1 MFTKQQEDICMLK
14 KSIIVLAILASTSAL
29 AASKT
34 TTIKSFTASE
44 TLPNL
49 RIVGGE
55 EATPHFRSYQVS
67 VQSTSGD
74 HFCGGSIVADDLVL
88 TAAHCMEGVDGNAP
102 EMQVRVGAH
111 SLTDGSG
118 QAIQVAMTYTN
129 QEYPNLSKDVA
140 ILKLAEKITDKNA
153 KALTLA
159 DDSFFTNNISAGS
172 LMTVSGWGT
181 LTSGGEMPDKLMEVD
196 VPYVTNEI
204 CNSTEAY
211 NGDVQD
217 TELCAGYKEGG
228 KDSCQGD
235 SGGPLVVTDG
245 NRFVQVGVVSWGEG
259 CASANKYG
267 VYGKVSALKAWID
280 SAMAG
285 NEPASGLA
293 GGGEGGSGG
302 EGGEEQENT
311 YFSFQETVNY
321 QVDDE
326 AIKFVLDVPEGI
338 NVIYI
343 ATRGGEGDVDL
354 TAELVNED
362 QWNDDFYDDFSD
374 FVDYSSF
381 YYSAQEGN
389 DEMIVIERPTSG
401 EWKISLSNFSNYSDV
416 ELTFFAH

>member
-1 MFTKQQEDICMLK
+1 MLK
-14 KSIIVLAILASTSAL
+14 RSIIVLAILASTSAL
-29 AASKT
+29 SAPT
-34 TTIKSFTASE
+34 ITIKSINS
-44 TLPNL
+44 LPEL

-55 EATPHFRSYQVS
+55 ESTPHFRSYQVS
-67 VQSTSGD
+67 LQSTSGS
-74 HFCGGSIVADDLVL
+74 HFCGGSIVADDLIL
-88 TAAHCMEGVDGNAP
+88 TAAHCMRGVDGNNP
-102 EMQVRVGAH
+102 QMQVRVGAH

-118 QAIQVAMTYTN
+118 QVIQVATTYTN

-140 ILKLAEKITDKNA
+140 ILKLVEKITDKNA

-159 DDSFFTNNISAGS
+159 DETFFTNNIKVGS

-181 LTSGGEMPDKLMEVD
+181 LTSGGAMPDKLMEVA

-204 CNSTEAY
+204 CNSPEAY
-211 NGDVQD
+211 NGEVQV
-217 TELCAGYKEGG
+217 TEMCAGYKEGG

-235 SGGPLVVTDG
+235 SGGPLVVAKGDS
-245 NRFVQVGVVSWGEG
+245 FVQIGVVSWGEG

-267 VYGKVSALKAWID
+267 VYGNVSTLKSWLD

-293 GGGEGGSGG
+293 GGGDTGGGDTGGGDGG
-302 EGGEEQENT
+302 EPDEQERT
-311 YFSFQETVNY
+311 YFAFQETINY
-321 QVDDE
+321 QVGDE
-326 AIKFVLDVPEGI
+326 AIEFVLDVPEGI

-354 TAELVNED
+354 TAELMNDE
-362 QWNDDFYDDFSD
+362 QWDDEFFDYYGFSY
-374 FVDYSSF
+374 DYSSL

-401 EWKISLSNFSNYSDV
+401 EWKITLSNFGDYSDV